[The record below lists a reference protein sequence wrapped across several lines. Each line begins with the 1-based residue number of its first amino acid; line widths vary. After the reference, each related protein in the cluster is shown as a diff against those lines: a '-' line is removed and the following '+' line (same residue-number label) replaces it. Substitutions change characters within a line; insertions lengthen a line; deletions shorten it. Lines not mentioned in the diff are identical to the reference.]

1 MEEIIIRIVFPIIIF
16 AILYIVAFISNIHY
30 RSDEDVLF
38 ISKTQWHAVFM
49 LMIPTLVAIF
59 MR

>member
-1 MEEIIIRIVFPIIIF
+1 METIIIRIVFPIIIF
-16 AILYIVAFISNIHY
+16 VILYTVAFINNIHY
-30 RSDEDVLF
+30 RSDEDFLF
-38 ISKTQWHAVFM
+38 ISETQWNAIFM